1 LPKEKPKGYTTVPK
15 PTISNTDRITL
26 RVLAAFGIAVLI
38 ANGVDD
44 LGPRVRKAVCSWEWV
59 ASERIKM
66 CPEWPA
72 DVASPEQISPGK

>member
-1 LPKEKPKGYTTVPK
+1 VPDTK
-15 PTISNTDRITL
+15 ISKADKITL

-59 ASERIKM
+59 APERFETCQEK
-66 CPEWPA
+66 PENTAQRISPSKAGGA
-72 DVASPEQISPGK
+72 DVDY